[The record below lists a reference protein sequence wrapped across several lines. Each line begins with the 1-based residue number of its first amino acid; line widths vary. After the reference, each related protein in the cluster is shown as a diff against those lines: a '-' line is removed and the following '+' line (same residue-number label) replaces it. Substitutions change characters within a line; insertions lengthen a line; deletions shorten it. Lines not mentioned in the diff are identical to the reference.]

1 MANQVITKQ
10 ELIDAQ
16 KDAQTLEEVISGEP
30 GKLVETRL
38 GRKVYTLA
46 SVPQIN
52 TMTREEVN
60 VAVALKAHQ
69 TEIELNNKVSS
80 VADIAN
86 QNILA
91 EKQRAEAAEQGLQI
105 QVNSVGVGNK
115 AYKTY
120 ALMDADKTNIPAK
133 SKVTVT
139 NDATTSNNGDWQ
151 WDGSTFTKSVYDPLT
166 QSRSYTD
173 NLVKSKSLGQTDL
186 NTLFTEGLY
195 YQSTAAN
202 ATAARNYP
210 DHAQNTASSMRV
222 VAMST
227 NTIMHVVEAAGKT
240 STRMIY
246 SASTIPSFQPW
257 ITSINQTDKTAIDA
271 SIGVV
276 DSARKESAIWGVS
289 GSNGKISVDKASKTL
304 SWNNALIAAFA
315 KTTRR
320 ISIPAASFTFVNAFD
335 TLFLDLSQV
344 PVDGNI
350 TAELLPNC
358 LKIAKYSDSAATA
371 FIHKSTQ
378 LPLAQLNPQ
387 GEIVACTFGFP
398 DLKTHV
404 KDTFSYNKIAD
415 RINIY
420 SPASNGNLINYL
432 LRHDVKPFDSGQ
444 SQSQLDM
451 WRLDRAVEVNGS
463 LTELQEIVTYGEWEF
478 TMREKEYPA
487 DHVGG
492 VHGDEV
498 LTSAYFL
505 VDGVYKDPV
514 SWTGSGEAKE
524 IRLQLNSVI
533 YRLNTQTAIADH
545 YKELVITKNGITA
558 NQWVETRILLN
569 PDRIW
574 LGMLPTN
581 RVAANSVQVSN
592 KDIRNGIIRD
602 ISTAGFNPVYTPL
615 KNGSY
620 VNVSGDKYSTSVEI
634 SNLQGALETAD
645 IYVSNDAAYNKIYVS
660 AIGGASSGVTL
671 PAGTKISWTAK
682 YKVDAI

>member
-1 MANQVITKQ
+1 MADQPVTREKLINADKDVQVIEDFIKKS
-10 ELIDAQ
+10 
-16 KDAQTLEEVISGEP
+16 KDETVATRFGDEIMTLKGLEEEVKRSG
-30 GKLVETRL
+30 GYFKR
-38 GRKVYTLA
+38 YTSLTA
-46 SVPQIN
+46 AN
-52 TMTREEVN
+52 
-60 VAVALKAHQ
+60 
-69 TEIELNNKVSS
+69 
-80 VADIAN
+80 ADIAN
-86 QNILA
+86 IP
-91 EKQRAEAAEQGLQI
+91 
-105 QVNSVGVGNK
+105 VNSVV
-115 AYKTY
+115 
-120 ALMDADKTNIPAK
+120 
-133 SKVTVT
+133 KVTDAVEGGDYERVT
-139 NDATTSNNGDWQ
+139 AGATSL
-151 WDGSTFTKSVYDPLT
+151 TKSAYDPLT

-173 NLVKSKSLGQTDL
+173 SLVKSKNLGTSDL

-195 YQSTAAN
+195 YQGVAAN
-202 ATAARNYP
+202 ATAAKNYP
-210 DHAQNTASSMRV
+210 DHAQNAASSVRV
-222 VAMST
+222 VVMTA

-246 SASTIPSFQPW
+246 NASTTPVVQPW
-257 ITSINQTDKTAIDA
+257 VTSLNQADKTAIENY
-271 SIGVV
+271 IGVV
-276 DSARKESAIWGVS
+276 DSARKESAIWSVAGSS
-289 GSNGKISVDKASKTL
+289 GKVTVDKATKTI
-304 SWNNALIAAFA
+304 SWNNALIAAFN

-320 ISIPAASFTFVNAFD
+320 ISIPAASFTFVNDFD

-371 FIHKSTQ
+371 FTHKSTQ

-387 GEIVACTFGFP
+387 GEIVPCTFGFP
-398 DLKTHV
+398 DFKTV
-404 KDTFSYNKIAD
+404 AKDTFSYKKIAD

-420 SPASNGNLINYL
+420 LPASNGNLINYL
-432 LRHDVKPFDSGQ
+432 LRHDVKPFDPGQ

-451 WRLDRAVEVNGS
+451 WRLERAIEVNGS
-463 LTELQEIVTYGEWEF
+463 LTALQEIVTYGEWEF

-505 VDGVYKDPV
+505 VDGVYKDAV

-524 IRLQLNSVI
+524 IRLQMQSVI
-533 YRLNTQTAIADH
+533 YRLNTQVEIADH

-558 NQWVETRILLN
+558 NQWVETRLQLN
-569 PDRIW
+569 LDRFW
-574 LGMLPTN
+574 LAMMPTN
-581 RVAANSVQVSN
+581 RVAANSVQVSIR
-592 KDIRNGIIRD
+592 DIRNGVVRD
-602 ISTAGFNPVYTPL
+602 VSNAGFVQVYTPL
-615 KNGSY
+615 KNSGY

-645 IYVSNDAAYNKIYVS
+645 IYIANDAAYNKIYVS